1 VLKVRVIPTLLH
13 KGFGLVKGVQFDSR
27 RAVGS
32 PMQAIKVYNLRNVD
46 ELVFLD
52 VSATTEG
59 RGPDLDLIDD
69 LADDCFMPFAVGG
82 GVASV
87 DDVRDLLSVGADK
100 VVIGTAAIERPAIV
114 REASDRFGAQ
124 CVVVS
129 IDTRRTG
136 PDGAAEVFVR
146 SGSAGTGRDP
156 VAVAR
161 EMEALG
167 AGELLVQSIDRD
179 GVMDGYDVDTVRRV
193 AGAVNVPVVASG
205 GAGTFAD
212 MAEVLR
218 DGQASA
224 VAAAAMFH
232 FTQQTP
238 MEAKQYLAG
247 HGIPVRV

>member
-13 KGFGLVKGVQFDSR
+13 KGFGLVKGTQFDSR

-52 VSATTEG
+52 VTATLEG

-100 VVIGTAAIERPAIV
+100 VVIGSAALERPAIV
-114 REASDRFGAQ
+114 REASERFGAQ

-129 IDTRRTG
+129 IDTR
-136 PDGAAEVFVR
+136 DGEVCTR
-146 SGSAGTGRDP
+146 SGTEATGRDA
-156 VAVAR
+156 VDVAR

-179 GVMDGYDVDTVRRV
+179 GEMSGYDVETVRRV
-193 AGAVNVPVVASG
+193 AAAVHVPVIASG
-205 GAGTFAD
+205 GAGTFAHMD
-212 MAEVLR
+212 EVLEA
-218 DGQASA
+218 GGASA

-232 FTQQTP
+232 FTEQTP
-238 MEAKQYLAG
+238 MEAKQYLRERG
-247 HGIPVRV
+247 YPVRV

>member
-1 VLKVRVIPTLLH
+1 MLKVRVVPTLLH

-32 PMQAIKVYNLRNVD
+32 PMQAVKVYNLRNVD

-52 VSATTEG
+52 VTATAEG
-59 RGPDLDLIDD
+59 RGPDLDLVDD

-100 VVIGTAAIERPAIV
+100 VVIGTAAIENPSIV

-129 IDTRRTG
+129 IDTR
-136 PDGAAEVFVR
+136 DGAVFVR
-146 SGSAGTGRDP
+146 SGTRPTGRDA
-156 VAVAR
+156 VDVAR
-161 EMEALG
+161 EMEVLG

-179 GVMDGYDVDTVRRV
+179 GVMEGYDVETVRRV

-205 GAGTFAD
+205 GAGTFAH

-218 DGQASA
+218 DGGASA

-232 FTQQTP
+232 FTEQTP

-247 HGIPVRV
+247 QGFPVRV